1 MKLSSLYDLL
11 VAELQE
17 IYDAEQQIVV
27 ALPELATAAESQDLA
42 EGFNEHLEQTQGQIY
57 RLEEIAAELGIELSG
72 HQCLGLAG
80 IIKEGGELA
89 KIDRSLLRDLAL
101 IGVAKRV
108 EHYEMARYENARML
122 AEAMEQDDVADLLQE
137 TLDEEESS
145 DRILSEAAETIMS
158 DLDDMEVDNEQNVL
172 ASS

>member
-1 MKLSSLYDLL
+1 
-11 VAELQE
+11 
-17 IYDAEQQIVV
+17 
-27 ALPELATAAESQDLA
+27 
-42 EGFNEHLEQTQGQIY
+42 
-57 RLEEIAAELGIELSG
+57 
-72 HQCLGLAG
+72 
-80 IIKEGGELA
+80 
-89 KIDRSLLRDLAL
+89 
-101 IGVAKRV
+101 
-108 EHYEMARYENARML
+108 MARYENARML